1 MEHIIFCKNGGCG
14 AKLGAGAL
22 TKVLSKLPKNNDPN
36 LLVGYNG
43 HDDAAVYQ
51 CSDDM
56 AIVSTLDFFPPMVED
71 PYLFGKIAAC
81 NALSDIYAMG
91 GEVLTALN
99 IVCFPESEDLNT
111 LGKILQGGNDVLL
124 EAGASLAGG
133 HSIHDPEIKYGLSVT
148 GRVDPKEIY
157 HNNTCQEGDLLLLT
171 KPLGVGIIM
180 AAHRIKE
187 ASDEAVD
194 QAITSMTT
202 LNKYARD
209 IIKNFKV
216 HACSDVTGFGF
227 LVHLSEMLDHKFT
240 ALILADSIPYFD
252 SCREY
257 VEEFYITA
265 AGQKNRNFI
274 GDAVDFQ
281 IDDFIME
288 EILFDPQT
296 SGGLLVSMP
305 PEHATAAYV
314 RMLEQ
319 GIPAKIVGRI
329 VKKQE
334 KEIIVL

>member
-1 MEHIIFCKNGGCG
+1 
-14 AKLGAGAL
+14 
-22 TKVLSKLPKNNDPN
+22 
-36 LLVGYNG
+36 
-43 HDDAAVYQ
+43 
-51 CSDDM
+51 M

-148 GRVDPKEIY
+148 GRVNPKEIY

>member
-148 GRVDPKEIY
+148 GRVNPKEIY

>member
-1 MEHIIFCKNGGCG
+1 
-14 AKLGAGAL
+14 
-22 TKVLSKLPKNNDPN
+22 
-36 LLVGYNG
+36 
-43 HDDAAVYQ
+43 
-51 CSDDM
+51 
-56 AIVSTLDFFPPMVED
+56 
-71 PYLFGKIAAC
+71 LFGKIAAC

-274 GDAVDFQ
+274 GNAVDFQ
-281 IDDFIME
+281 IDDFVME

>member
-1 MEHIIFCKNGGCG
+1 
-14 AKLGAGAL
+14 
-22 TKVLSKLPKNNDPN
+22 
-36 LLVGYNG
+36 
-43 HDDAAVYQ
+43 
-51 CSDDM
+51 
-56 AIVSTLDFFPPMVED
+56 
-71 PYLFGKIAAC
+71 
-81 NALSDIYAMG
+81 
-91 GEVLTALN
+91 
-99 IVCFPESEDLNT
+99 
-111 LGKILQGGNDVLL
+111 
-124 EAGASLAGG
+124 
-133 HSIHDPEIKYGLSVT
+133 
-148 GRVDPKEIY
+148 
-157 HNNTCQEGDLLLLT
+157 
-171 KPLGVGIIM
+171 
-180 AAHRIKE
+180 
-187 ASDEAVD
+187 
-194 QAITSMTT
+194 
-202 LNKYARD
+202 
-209 IIKNFKV
+209 
-216 HACSDVTGFGF
+216 VTGFGF

-274 GDAVDFQ
+274 GNAVDFQ
-281 IDDFIME
+281 IDDFVME

>member
-1 MEHIIFCKNGGCG
+1 
-14 AKLGAGAL
+14 
-22 TKVLSKLPKNNDPN
+22 
-36 LLVGYNG
+36 
-43 HDDAAVYQ
+43 
-51 CSDDM
+51 
-56 AIVSTLDFFPPMVED
+56 
-71 PYLFGKIAAC
+71 
-81 NALSDIYAMG
+81 MG

-99 IVCFPESEDLNT
+99 IVCFPESEDLNI

-148 GRVDPKEIY
+148 GRVNPKEIY
-157 HNNTCQEGDLLLLT
+157 HNNTCQEGDVLILT

-187 ASDEAVD
+187 ASEEAVN

-209 IIKNFKV
+209 ILKQYEV

-227 LVHLSEMLDHKFT
+227 LVHLSEMLDHNYT
-240 ALILADSIPYFD
+240 AVIDSSEIPYFD
-252 SCREY
+252 CCREY

-281 IDDFIME
+281 IDDFVIE

-296 SGGLLVSMP
+296 SGGLLAAVSKDQADKVLS
-305 PEHATAAYV
+305 H
-314 RMLEQ
+314 MLEQ
-319 GIPAKIVGRI
+319 GIPARIVGHITEKQGKEMI
-329 VKKQE
+329 VK
-334 KEIIVL
+334 